1 MRRNLSSMSKII
13 LGVSGLALVAA
24 CGGSSETTE
33 ASSTENEA
41 TNAIESAVDS
51 VSEAAGDAAAAV
63 DAAVD
68 DAGEVASDAASSV
81 AGAASDA
88 VDAAAD
94 AMDDAGDAASDM
106 MDAAGDAMDG
116 AKDAA
121 EEAMDN
127 AVDDAAEKADE
138 VASAAADGA
147 SKLVNNAA
155 GAASA
160 AGAAASG
167 ASDTAAE
174 AVNAV
179 ASSVPTVHEVQML
192 NVNPDNPRE
201 RMVYVPRVLKVNPGD
216 TIKFISNDPG
226 HNTQSTKGMIPAGAE
241 GWKSLAG
248 KDFEV
253 TLTQP
258 GVYGYNCAPHVAAG
272 MVGLIVVA
280 GDGQAAN
287 LEEAKA
293 TRQVGL
299 AQKVW
304 QAIWAEADEKGLF
317 SS

>member
-1 MRRNLSSMSKII
+1 MSKII

-160 AGAAASG
+160 AGAAVAAAASG